1 MKKRNM
7 KPLLILGF
15 IAILFLILYLALP
28 KVYIN
33 EESIQMDV
41 EAFEVYDP
49 KELFDGYLDTNPKL
63 FVKTN
68 LGWKEQSL
76 SDELK
81 VEDQL
86 IVKLL
91 GKTSLIKS
99 NEITFELN
107 GVDSIPPK
115 IIIQEEDILLEGGSN
130 LKNHIDFQVLDYR
143 FGEYTF
149 ELKKPDIDFVGME
162 LGKFEYTLVAED
174 LSGNVTEKTV
184 EFEVVEHI
192 ISDEEANTN
201 DLWVN
206 KSRRFSEDFVPEMVD
221 IPEAYHYPYQDRDF
235 KLREEALKNYMKM
248 VDTLEKETDLW
259 MFVQNSYRSFEDQTR
274 IFNNYVAQD
283 GLEEA
288 NRYSAMPGH
297 SEHQSG
303 LTMDVRTDTHNY
315 TDFSETKQYE
325 WVKDNAHRFGYI
337 IRYPEDKEEITK
349 YMPEAWHLRY
359 VGKDIATYLYENE
372 LTFDEYK
379 IQNKN

>member
-1 MKKRNM
+1 MFDVHRAVNFYKKIRLSYAGSGKSFNSAPVTISS
-7 KPLLILGF
+7 K
-15 IAILFLILYLALP
+15 
-28 KVYIN
+28 KVHRDISLVHRRLRRVVIEN
-33 EESIQMDV
+33 KD
-41 EAFEVYDP
+41 FED
-49 KELFDGYLDTNPKL
+49 
-63 FVKTN
+63 
-68 LGWKEQSL
+68 
-76 SDELK
+76 
-81 VEDQL
+81 
-86 IVKLL
+86 
-91 GKTSLIKS
+91 LIK
-99 NEITFELN
+99 
-107 GVDSIPPK
+107 
-115 IIIQEEDILLEGGSN
+115 
-130 LKNHIDFQVLDYR
+130 H
-143 FGEYTF
+143 
-149 ELKKPDIDFVGME
+149 
-162 LGKFEYTLVAED
+162 
-174 LSGNVTEKTV
+174 
-184 EFEVVEHI
+184 
-192 ISDEEANTN
+192 
-201 DLWVN
+201 
-206 KSRRFSEDFVPEMVD
+206 
-221 IPEAYHYPYQDRDF
+221 QDRDF
-235 KLREEALKNYMKM
+235 KLREEALKHYMKM

-303 LTMDVRTDTHNY
+303 LTIDVRTDTHNY